1 MATHDGRSLAS
12 WKQGVF
18 RVCFGLLLSLVAQS
32 AMAQNRTVLVSSV
45 PGNPASSG
53 TALRNA
59 LSGISSPSSTNPWL
73 LKIEPGIY
81 DIGSTPLPMRS
92 WVDIEGS
99 GIGVTIIRGTVDVT
113 ASGSGGTVNG
123 ASDAELRL
131 LTVEASASSTV
142 PHVAGVFNDGAFP
155 RLYRVKVAAQGVSG
169 SVVYGIR
176 NLQAAPRIEECEIG
190 SASFGSGSVA
200 YGVSFKNNFSGAR
213 SVILRSQ
220 ISATAASTTYGV
232 SMLDRLTLSELRD
245 SKINVSNAT
254 SNYGIFADENN
265 GWGGQEDLAIR
276 NVDVSAAGGSSSYGV
291 FLDSSTWAYLDIAR
305 SNIWGHVASTTNYGI
320 DQAGGG
326 AVVLKGSSV
335 LGSTGTVVTVGN
347 ASIASTEL
355 AGGAASAAG
364 WIGCMGVWDENAVF
378 YTNTCP

>member
-12 WKQGVF
+12 WKQRVF
-18 RVCFGLLLSLVAQS
+18 RVCLGLLLPLVAQT
-32 AMAQNRTVLVSSV
+32 ATAQNRTVLVSSV
-45 PGNPASSG
+45 PGNAASSG

-113 ASGSGGTVNG
+113 ASASGGTVNG

-131 LTVEASASSTV
+131 LTVEAIATSTV

-155 RLYRVKVAAQGVSG
+155 RLYRVKVVAQGVSG

-176 NLQAAPRIEECEIG
+176 NLQSAPRIEECEINSG
-190 SASFGSGSVA
+190 SFGSGSSA

-220 ISATAASTTYGV
+220 ITASAASTTYGV

-245 SKINVSNAT
+245 SKINVANAGL
-254 SNYGIFADENN
+254 NYGIFVEQNV
-265 GWGGQEDLAIR
+265 GWGGQEDLVIR
-276 NVDVSAAGGSSSYGV
+276 NVDVSAAGGTTSYGV
-291 FLDSSTWAYLDIAR
+291 SLGSPTWAYLDIAR
-305 SNIWGHVASTTNYGI
+305 SNIWGHAASTTNYGI
-320 DQAGGG
+320 YQAGSG

-335 LGSTGTVVTVGN
+335 LGSTGTMVTAGN
-347 ASIASTEL
+347 ASIASTEMS
-355 AGGAASAAG
+355 GGAASAGG
-364 WIGCMGVWDENAVF
+364 WMGCMGVWDENAVF